1 MDLRH
6 LIKSLLQVQAASRPN
21 CQEILEMSNVEKRI
35 RKYFSDNDGN
45 TLDIMEEQPNYNK
58 NLLSTIKVASNLY
71 KCVLPPSAYEKVH
84 SNFTTMPGTT
94 KGILKRGESNNSQ
107 ASVSSLLDEQ
117 KLKPEKIKQRTLLT

>member
-1 MDLRH
+1 
-6 LIKSLLQVQAASRPN
+6 
-21 CQEILEMSNVEKRI
+21 MSNVEKRI

-107 ASVSSLLDEQ
+107 ASASSLLDEN
-117 KLKPEKIKQRTLLT
+117 KFKPEKIKQRTLLT